1 MYSQR
6 TCPSACFPYIHHFQ
20 DGLFSAAYSGDAV
33 PLSPAR
39 FLTCWWQV
47 INNHLAGY
55 QQQDA
60 HEFYLFLMSHL
71 GQSGATALGGGGS
84 LPVSSSGGC

>member
-1 MYSQR
+1 MAHR
-6 TCPSACFPYIHHFQ
+6 AQ
-20 DGLFSAAYSGDAV
+20 DGLFSAVYSGDSI

-71 GQSGATALGGGGS
+71 GQSRATTLGGQAP
-84 LPVSSSGGC
+84 LPPSSSGVQWLSRV